1 MYKEVRMLILNT
13 YMTSGT
19 RPKFNIYMTAGIT
32 SWFTTFAVRYSHSS
46 EPHKL
51 CPSYLSN
58 WELMQRVSAK
68 ELIKITKQDSF

>member
-32 SWFTTFAVRYSHSS
+32 SWFTTFAVRYSHNS

-68 ELIKITKQDSF
+68 ELVKVDKYEVV